1 MRNAARVAG
10 LGLLWLAPL
19 ILGCG
24 AAAAAEPGE
33 RYQGRV
39 IVTGTGEPNR
49 RTGFAQCLEDVLVK
63 VSGDPRLIGDRR
75 VKALGPDAGALVTK
89 FHYRDLMAGRP
100 IRDEQGTRDRP
111 HELMVDFDAAKIDAA
126 LRSLGRKPWAGERPQ
141 VAVFLAVRNRDVTF
155 VLAADG
161 ERGSG
166 QPESLA
172 AASWRVGVP
181 IMVPDTAGLAKAGLT
196 FDQVAGGD
204 LGRLD
209 AAAKAV
215 GADQAL
221 AGRLTWSDAVHGWVA
236 EWRIATGGK
245 AYAWRVSGVNFDEA
259 FRNALRGA
267 AQVLSSNGQPK

>member
-1 MRNAARVAG
+1 VRTAGIVAG
-10 LGLLWLAPL
+10 FIWMAPL
-19 ILGCG
+19 VWAG
-24 AAAAAEPGE
+24 AADAAEPGE
-33 RYQGRV
+33 RYQGKV
-39 IVTGTGEPNR
+39 IVTGQGEPNR

-75 VKALGPDAGALVTK
+75 VKAMGAAVLVTK

-111 HELMVDFDAAKIDAA
+111 HELTVDFDPAKIDAA
-126 LRSLGRKPWAGERPQ
+126 LQTLGRKPWTGERPR
-141 VAVFLAVRNRDVTF
+141 VAVLLAVRNRDVTF

-181 IMVPDTAGLAKAGLT
+181 IVVPDMAGLAKANLG

-204 LGRLD
+204 LARLD

-221 AGRLTWSDAVHGWVA
+221 AGRLTWNDAVHGWVA
-236 EWRIATGGK
+236 EWRIAAGGK
-245 AYAWRVSGVNFDEA
+245 TYAWRVSGVNFDEA
-259 FRNALRGA
+259 FRNALRGT
-267 AQVLSSNGQPK
+267 AQVLSGNGQPK